1 MKIKIVLLVILIS
14 TIASLTAVG
23 INDLL
28 IAQTTPPGSSS
39 DPIVTK
45 SYVDS
50 KFNDLMKEIN
60 LLKTQNKVMLEEIA
74 NLKKQITTLTGKP
87 TTSTQTGVVTSSSL
101 NMRSGPGTNFAIIR
115 TLTLGTEFTVIKK
128 EGDWLQIRL
137 KDGREG
143 WVHSGY
149 VRLSP

>member
-14 TIASLTAVG
+14 TVASLTAIG

-45 SYVDS
+45 SYVDG
-50 KFNDLMKEIN
+50 KYDELMKEIN
-60 LLKTQNKVMLEEIA
+60 LLKAQNKVILEEIA
-74 NLKKQITTLTGKP
+74 NLKKQIATLTAKP
-87 TTSTQTGVVTSSSL
+87 TTSTQTGVVTASSL

-128 EGDWLQIRL
+128 EGDWLQIKL
-137 KDGREG
+137 KDGKEG

-149 VRLSP
+149 VKLSP

>member
-74 NLKKQITTLTGKP
+74 NLKKQIATLTGKP

-143 WVHSGY
+143 WVHSGF